1 MTTQKW
7 VVDKTLTLSLWTTLK
22 WTMPLKFSDYKV
34 SKLSKLGST

>member
-1 MTTQKW
+1 MMTQKR

-34 SKLSKLGST
+34 SKLSESGST